1 MRSDMLKEGPAR
13 APHRSLLK
21 ALSIT
26 DSEMQRPFIGVVNS
40 YSEYIPGHMHLR
52 EIGEAVKAG
61 IRNAGGVPFEFQTI
75 GVCDGLAMNHPG
87 MKYSLPSRELIAD
100 SIEVMLTAH
109 PMDAVVFI
117 PNCDKIVPGML
128 LAACRLN
135 IPAIFIS
142 GGPMMSGKC
151 DGDKYGLSEMFEAVG
166 SYSAG
171 KITAEK
177 LVELETKACPTC
189 GSCSGMYTANSMN
202 CLTEAIGMSLPG
214 TATCLAVSSK
224 RRRLAKMAGERV
236 LDLLKEDIKPLDIIT
251 PKALENA
258 LRCEMALGCSTNT
271 VLHLTAIS
279 YEAGCPIDMDIID
292 EISKTTPQ
300 ICKLNPAGQTFIE
313 DLDAMGGIQAVLAEL
328 NKADLI
334 NTDCLTVSGKVADRL
349 ADALP
354 ADGTVIRTLDNPHR
368 KDGGIAVL
376 RGNIAVEGAVVKQGA
391 VAPEMMQHSGPAKCF
406 DCEEDASAAIL
417 GGKIE
422 AGDVVVIRYEG
433 PKGGPGM
440 REMLTPTSAL
450 VGMGLDKSVAL
461 ITDGRFSGATRGAAI
476 GHVSPEAA
484 AGGLIGLIQDGDKI
498 NVDITN
504 RSLTLDVSDEEIE
517 KRRAAWVAPKKK
529 LKGYLARYYQHV
541 SSGSQGAVFLKDE

>member
-354 ADGTVIRTLDNPHR
+354 ADGTVIRKLDNPHR